1 MGFGFTLFMT
11 LAILLVMK
19 LALRPLTGT
28 WRLLGENEI
37 DKLEAEEEYKWRI
50 E

>member
-11 LAILLVMK
+11 LAILLLMK
-19 LALRPLTGT
+19 LVLRPFTGT
-28 WRLLGENEI
+28 WRLLGENER
-37 DKLEAEEEYKWRI
+37 DKLEAELEYKWRI